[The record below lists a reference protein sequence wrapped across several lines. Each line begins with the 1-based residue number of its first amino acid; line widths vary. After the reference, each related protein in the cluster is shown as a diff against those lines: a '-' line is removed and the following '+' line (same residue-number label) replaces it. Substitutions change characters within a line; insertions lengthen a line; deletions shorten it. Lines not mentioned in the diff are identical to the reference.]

1 MKAIRFVGAGCPAQV
16 VDIPTP
22 IPGPGEI
29 LVKIGGAG
37 ACHSD
42 LHVLKHG
49 RRGAPPQFTLGH
61 ENAGWIAELGS
72 GTHGWKQGDA
82 VAVYP
87 LWGCGH
93 CPACAKS
100 AENYCV
106 SFRSEMPRII
116 GGLGRDGGMAE
127 YMIVPDG
134 RFLVRLGKLDPKEA
148 APLTDAALTP
158 YHAIKSVLPALTP
171 DSTVVMIGIG
181 GLGHMGVQILR
192 AVSAARLVAADID
205 EAKLK
210 FAREHGAVATVNTRS
225 ENAAEEIL
233 AVSGSRKVKAV
244 FDFVGIGCI

>member
-1 MKAIRFVGAGCPAQV
+1 MKAVRFVGAGCPAQV

-22 IPGPGEI
+22 RPGPGEI

-72 GTHGWKQGDA
+72 GVHGWKQGDA

-87 LWGCGH
+87 VWGCGH

-100 AENYCV
+100 AENYCIN
-106 SFRSEMPRII
+106 FRPEMPRII

-134 RFLVRLGKLDPKEA
+134 RFLVRLGKLDPKAA

-171 DSTVVMIGIG
+171 DTTVLMIGIG
-181 GLGHMGVQILR
+181 GTRPYGSADSAGGLGCAPCGGRHQ
-192 AVSAARLVAADID
+192 
-205 EAKLK
+205 
-210 FAREHGAVATVNTRS
+210 
-225 ENAAEEIL
+225 
-233 AVSGSRKVKAV
+233 
-244 FDFVGIGCI
+244 

>member
-1 MKAIRFVGAGCPAQV
+1 MRAVRFVGAGCPAQV

-106 SFRSEMPRII
+106 SFRPEMPRII

-134 RFLVRLGKLDPKEA
+134 RLLVRLGKLDPSNV
-148 APLTDAALTP
+148 LTVGRSN
-158 YHAIKSVLPALTP
+158 HP
-171 DSTVVMIGIG
+171 DSWQA
-181 GLGHMGVQILR
+181 GVGSKPE
-192 AVSAARLVAADID
+192 ALVPQ
-205 EAKLK
+205 
-210 FAREHGAVATVNTRS
+210 R
-225 ENAAEEIL
+225 
-233 AVSGSRKVKAV
+233 
-244 FDFVGIGCI
+244 